1 MKVLSNNNILDEDSL
16 DFLDNFYDEDL
27 DFNIDK
33 NILLNADLDNFS
45 LNISEIY

>member
-1 MKVLSNNNILDEDSL
+1 MKVPSNILDEDSL
-16 DFLDNFYDEDL
+16 EILGNLYDKDL

-33 NILLNADLDNFS
+33 DILLNADLDNFS